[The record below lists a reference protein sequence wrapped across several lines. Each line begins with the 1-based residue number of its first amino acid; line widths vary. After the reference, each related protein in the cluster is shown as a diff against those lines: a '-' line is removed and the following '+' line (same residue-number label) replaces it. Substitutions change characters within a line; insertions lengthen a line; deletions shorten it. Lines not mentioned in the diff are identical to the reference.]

1 MRTYWRRASQLIFLA
16 IFIYLFYITQ
26 YPLDFSHTNI
36 LVRLSP
42 LVMATN
48 ALITHSFSLKFIPAI
63 LIIIVT
69 IFLGRV
75 FCGWVCPVG
84 TLLDLVPKTKKR
96 LSYIKLKYYI
106 LVFLIIVSALGFNLL
121 VITDPLVIFTRS
133 LTFIT
138 QVTPPVVFI
147 IIMGLVA
154 VLGERYWCRVL
165 CPLGALLG
173 VCSSGKVVNLH
184 IGETCTHCNI
194 CTTVCPMDAIH
205 SNTISKTECTLCL
218 KCIEKCPKNTITIS
232 LGNPSK
238 PLQSAS
244 RRTFLKAGIAAGAA
258 LVLSPLLKAQTTHIP
273 VIRPPGAL
281 KEENFLSVCIRCGE
295 CMRVCPSQGLRPVL
309 FEGSLYSLYTPKL
322 VPRIGEC
329 QLCMLCWQVCPT
341 GALIEVDPAKMKLGT
356 ATVNRDTCL
365 VWDLNE
371 TCWICQEVC
380 PYQAV
385 ESAGGERRGQR
396 HGAEEG
402 EERRGPKVNR
412 SLCAG
417 CGTCENK
424 CPVEPAA
431 ITVSPE
437 GEIRY

>member
-1 MRTYWRRASQLIFLA
+1 M
-16 IFIYLFYITQ
+16 
-26 YPLDFSHTNI
+26 
-36 LVRLSP
+36 V
-42 LVMATN
+42 TN
-48 ALITHSFSLKFIPAI
+48 ALITHSFSLKFIPAV
-63 LIIIVT
+63 LIILVS

-75 FCGWVCPVG
+75 FCGWICPVG
-84 TLLDLVPKTKKR
+84 TISDLVPKTKKR
-96 LSYIKLKYYI
+96 LSYTKLKYYI
-106 LVFLIIVSALGFNLL
+106 LLFIIITSVLGFNLL
-121 VITDPLVIFTRS
+121 IITDPLVIFTRS

-138 QVTPPVVFI
+138 QVTPPVVFVVI
-147 IIMGLVA
+147 VGLVA
-154 VLGERYWCRVL
+154 GLGERYWCRVL

-173 VCSSGKVVNLH
+173 ACSLKKVMNLQ
-184 IGETCTHCNI
+184 IGERCTHCNM

-218 KCIEKCPKNTITIS
+218 ECVEKCPQDTIIF
-232 LGNPSK
+232 GNSSK
-238 PLQSAS
+238 PIQSES

-258 LVLSPLLKAQTTHIP
+258 LAVSPLLKAQPDRIN

-281 KEENFLSVCIRCGE
+281 KEENFLSVCIMCGE

-309 FEGSLYSLYTPKL
+309 FEGSVYSLYTPKL
-322 VPRIGEC
+322 VPRTGEC

-385 ESAGGERRGQR
+385 ESAGERRGQR

-402 EERRGPKVNR
+402 EGEGEGRRGPKVNR